1 MYCYYHSFTVGT
13 KSDLRN
19 DSSAGSEVEY
29 TTKEDAMKMVE
40 EVGAVKYMEC
50 SALTQEGVKEVFDE
64 AIRTALKT
72 HNERKAKTKTCSL
85 L

>member
-1 MYCYYHSFTVGT
+1 
-13 KSDLRN
+13 
-19 DSSAGSEVEY
+19 
-29 TTKEDAMKMVE
+29 MKMVE